1 MGQRQRKCLN
11 EIMYNHNDLCN
22 TTLPTLLITVQVDRY
37 IHSSKGNFPDM
48 AKFFFF
54 LLFDAKKGGENTKQ
68 ATGSLFPVVNHE
80 VKNT

>member
-48 AKFFFF
+48 AKFFLFCF
-54 LLFDAKKGGENTKQ
+54 LTQKKGGKKKQ
-68 ATGSLFPVVNHE
+68 KKAHRQPVPCG
-80 VKNT
+80 KP